1 MELVNRT
8 LADCLSETAEKYPAN
23 IALEQTDW
31 TCTFRELD
39 EITDAYAGRLMY
51 NYGVKKGQHIGI
63 WSVNTPSFVFTVLAL
78 AKIGAVVCVFNTYY
92 RVEEMSRILRQS
104 DVELLFY
111 GSGCKDTVY
120 DDLIPEIR
128 RRTPSVKHFY
138 HIDEKEGGIWMS
150 LDSFSHEEKSPERM
164 QRVTE
169 AKRQVTAQDP
179 VFIIFTSGT
188 TETPKG
194 VVLTHYN
201 VVNDALHTQH
211 YMRWTEDDKMCVSA
225 PMFHCFGLITALVGS
240 VTTGFAMHIL
250 PYFRTATVWRAIT
263 EYHCSVMIGVP
274 SMYLALVHKHEYDAL
289 NGESLKSGI
298 VGGSPL
304 PPEEYEEISARF
316 PNMHLQPS
324 FGMTEMSAAVSFAGW
339 DDPIEKKAVTVGRL
353 MEDVEGRIV
362 DPESGEVLG
371 PNQRGEIQ
379 FRGFNVM
386 QGYYKRPDK
395 TAEAFTADGW
405 FRSGDIGYFNDEEEL
420 CITGRLK
427 DMIIRGGENI
437 SPMEI
442 EDVILRSGMVESV
455 KVVGIPSRFRSE
467 EVAACVIAKNGNV
480 LNMASFY
487 DFLKPRIASYKIP
500 KYVLSFEEFPMTAS
514 GKIDLTEIRQQAIKL
529 TARPNERCFV
539 NA

>member
-51 NYGVKKGQHIGI
+51 SYGVKKGQHIGI

-225 PMFHCFGLITALVGS
+225 PMFHCFGLITALALSSSIVDSSPFSTSGRRAS
-240 VTTGFAMHIL
+240 LTSSASPTASLSTSPAATYSMTEVEQPHSGWMRKSAPGWAARVAAMSDGRMPAWTWH
-250 PYFRTATVWRAIT
+250 
-263 EYHCSVMIGVP
+263 SSIGV
-274 SMYLALVHKHEYDAL
+274 V
-289 NGESLKSGI
+289 
-298 VGGSPL
+298 
-304 PPEEYEEISARF
+304 
-316 PNMHLQPS
+316 
-324 FGMTEMSAAVSFAGW
+324 W
-339 DDPIEKKAVTVGRL
+339 
-353 MEDVEGRIV
+353 
-362 DPESGEVLG
+362 
-371 PNQRGEIQ
+371 
-379 FRGFNVM
+379 
-386 QGYYKRPDK
+386 
-395 TAEAFTADGW
+395 
-405 FRSGDIGYFNDEEEL
+405 
-420 CITGRLK
+420 
-427 DMIIRGGENI
+427 
-437 SPMEI
+437 
-442 EDVILRSGMVESV
+442 
-455 KVVGIPSRFRSE
+455 
-467 EVAACVIAKNGNV
+467 
-480 LNMASFY
+480 
-487 DFLKPRIASYKIP
+487 
-500 KYVLSFEEFPMTAS
+500 
-514 GKIDLTEIRQQAIKL
+514 
-529 TARPNERCFV
+529 
-539 NA
+539 